1 MGCVRKRPAARV
13 LVLDAE
19 DRVLL
24 LRYAGSDGDY
34 WYVPGGAVE
43 DGESFEAAAIREL
56 EEEIGVHAVA
66 LVGPVGER
74 VCELDLTSGERVIAE
89 EQYFAARHDGRD
101 VSLDG
106 WADAERLFV
115 AGHRWWSVADLAAT
129 KETVFPEHL
138 VDMLAGVWSRPV

>member
-1 MGCVRKRPAARV
+1 MRKRPAARV

-24 LRYAGSDGDY
+24 LHYAGSDGDY

-56 EEEIGVHAVA
+56 EEEVGVRAA
-66 LVGPVGER
+66 TLVGPVGER
-74 VCELDLTSGERVIAE
+74 ICELDLTSGERVIAE
-89 EQYFAARHDGRD
+89 EQYFAARHNGGDI
-101 VSLDG
+101 SLEG
-106 WADAERLFV
+106 WVDAERLFV

-129 KETVFPEHL
+129 HETVFPESL
-138 VDMLAGVWSRPV
+138 VAMLADAWSRSD